1 MRALTRIRTLAAAL
15 MLLLF
20 IATTALAGVP
30 GRPKDR
36 PEGPG
41 EPNPAEI
48 GDPDTGHGGL
58 PALIRQLILA
68 AQLST
73 PGLRRLALP
82 LLQVRSRTLAELR
95 QNMRGGGAK

>member
-15 MLLLF
+15 TLLLF

-30 GRPKDR
+30 GRPKER

-48 GDPDTGHGGL
+48 GDPDMGSGL
-58 PALIRQLILA
+58 QAYFRQLLA
-68 AQLST
+68 AALMSNRN
-73 PGLRRLALP
+73 LRWISLPRQRAAAASPTKLLERLRKGP
-82 LLQVRSRTLAELR
+82 SQ
-95 QNMRGGGAK
+95 

>member
-41 EPNPAEI
+41 EPSPAEI
-48 GDPDTGHGGL
+48 GDPDMGSGL
-58 PALIRQLILA
+58 QAYFRQLLPDVSLA
-68 AQLST
+68 ASH
-73 PGLRRLALP
+73 GFLAAMNP
-82 LLQVRSRTLAELR
+82 V
-95 QNMRGGGAK
+95 AKTCGSCRKSPWMG

>member
-15 MLLLF
+15 TLLLF

-41 EPNPAEI
+41 EPSPAEI
-48 GDPDTGHGGL
+48 GDPDMGGNL
-58 PALIRQLILA
+58 TRDHIWYQLIASTMDNSFFRRILTSLRMR
-68 AQLST
+68 LSARPSAPT
-73 PGLRRLALP
+73 LP
-82 LLQVRSRTLAELR
+82 P
-95 QNMRGGGAK
+95 RGR